1 MHLAIRRRSLL
12 RAWVIMWTVALSATA
27 TSHAQNVQGTYITTA
42 DVQVR
47 RGPGSN
53 FDAIATIPK
62 GIKVQ
67 VTGRDGDWL
76 RVQSKHGNQPGY
88 IYEQFARPIDAQ
100 ITKDT
105 ARSHASSY
113 LTTSEVNL
121 REGPGTKHKVIRKL
135 PKGTKINVV
144 GAAGNWLR
152 VESKLGNPPGY
163 LDKRFARKTE

>member
-1 MHLAIRRRSLL
+1 MHLVTRLRCLL
-12 RAWVIMWTVALSATA
+12 SAWFMLCIVALIAPA
-27 TSHAQNVQGTYITTA
+27 TSHAQNVKGTYITTA

-53 FDAIATIPK
+53 FDVIATIPK

-88 IYEQFARPIDAQ
+88 IYEQFARPIDTQ

-105 ARSHASSY
+105 TRSNASSY

-121 REGPGTKHKVIRKL
+121 R
-135 PKGTKINVV
+135 
-144 GAAGNWLR
+144 
-152 VESKLGNPPGY
+152 
-163 LDKRFARKTE
+163 